1 MRLARA
7 TPMYLRQLDS
17 STFENRAL
25 LSWPLKA
32 RRGAQPA
39 GSTAHLLVRIEL
51 PEGARAA
58 SATRAHIPPRVR
70 APSSLRAPLSSAM
83 LAPTRVLRWHI
94 AARLPPCLY
103 RAARGECAHER
114 HHAGLTEI
122 DARCRAADAVS
133 SRFGREA
140 QRVSLSGVRVCVCG
154 VGPPAH
160 FSSCWT
166 RPRPDTSLC

>member
-51 PEGARAA
+51 PEGGTSQRGYRPVCTELLEVNVPT
-58 SATRAHIPPRVR
+58 SAITR
-70 APSSLRAPLSSAM
+70 
-83 LAPTRVLRWHI
+83 
-94 AARLPPCLY
+94 
-103 RAARGECAHER
+103 G
-114 HHAGLTEI
+114 
-122 DARCRAADAVS
+122 
-133 SRFGREA
+133 
-140 QRVSLSGVRVCVCG
+140 
-154 VGPPAH
+154 
-160 FSSCWT
+160 
-166 RPRPDTSLC
+166 

>member
-58 SATRAHIPPRVR
+58 SATRAQSTGPQALCVHRCLR
-70 APSSLRAPLSSAM
+70 RCSLPHVCLGGTSQRGYRPVCTELLEVNVPTSA
-83 LAPTRVLRWHI
+83 I
-94 AARLPPCLY
+94 K
-103 RAARGECAHER
+103 RG
-114 HHAGLTEI
+114 
-122 DARCRAADAVS
+122 
-133 SRFGREA
+133 
-140 QRVSLSGVRVCVCG
+140 
-154 VGPPAH
+154 
-160 FSSCWT
+160 
-166 RPRPDTSLC
+166 